1 MENMTSKEQEVI
13 ENALNIYHYGSF
25 VYGTFKE
32 GISDKDY
39 IVIVPDEYKDFDLA
53 QFEQNNNQ
61 YSIYTK
67 STWQHKLDNND
78 VDAIETYFL
87 PERYKVKETEH
98 FKTNINPEKIRENFS
113 RVASNS
119 FVKCKK
125 KLTVEKDYNPR
136 VGKKSLWHSLRIIDF
151 GTQVLKTGRIYNYGS
166 MNHLHDNIVNNS
178 RNDWEFF
185 KEKYQSIYN
194 QMKTNFRLAE
204 KERAPQQEL

>member
-1 MENMTSKEQEVI
+1 MENMTPKEQEVI

-32 GISDKDY
+32 GVSDKDY

-87 PERYKVKETEH
+87 PEKYKVKETEC
-98 FKTNINPEKIRENFS
+98 FKANINPEKIRENFS

-151 GTQVLKTGRIYNYGS
+151 GTQILKTGRIYNYES
-166 MNHLHDNIVNNS
+166 MNHLHDDIVNS
-178 RNDWEFF
+178 QRNDWEFF

-194 QMKTNFRLAE
+194 AMKTNFRLAE
-204 KERAPQQEL
+204 KEIAPR

>member
-1 MENMTSKEQEVI
+1 MENMTPKEQEVI

-39 IVIVPDEYKDFDLA
+39 IVIVPDGYKDFDLA

-87 PERYKVKETEH
+87 PEKYKVKETVEESS
-98 FKTNINPEKIRENFS
+98 FDIEDGKYVENT
-113 RVASNS
+113 
-119 FVKCKK
+119 
-125 KLTVEKDYNPR
+125 KLNRKYISDMY
-136 VGKKSLWHSLRIIDF
+136 SYLDF
-151 GTQVLKTGRIYNYGS
+151 NVL
-166 MNHLHDNIVNNS
+166 
-178 RNDWEFF
+178 FA
-185 KEKYQSIYN
+185 
-194 QMKTNFRLAE
+194 TNFII
-204 KERAPQQEL
+204 

>member
-87 PERYKVKETEH
+87 PDKYKVKETEL

-151 GTQVLKTGRIYNYGS
+151 GTQILKTGRIYNYRS
-166 MNHLHDNIVNNS
+166 MNHLHDDIVNS
-178 RNDWEFF
+178 QRNDWEFF
-185 KEKYQSIYN
+185 KEKYQPIYN
-194 QMKTNFRLAE
+194 TMKTNFRLAE
-204 KERAPQQEL
+204 KEKASQQEL

>member
-1 MENMTSKEQEVI
+1 MDVVTSKEHSVI
-13 ENALNIYHYGSF
+13 DNAINIYRYGSF
-25 VYGTFKE
+25 VYGTFKKD
-32 GISDKDY
+32 ISDEDF
-39 IVIVPDEYKDFDLA
+39 IIIVPDEFSDFDIS
-53 QFEQNNNQ
+53 QFEQRNNQ

-67 STWQHKLDNND
+67 STWQKKLDNND

-87 PERYKVKETEH
+87 PDKYKIKENEY

-151 GTQVLKTGRIYNYGS
+151 GIQIQKYGRIINYDS
-166 MNHLHDNIVNNS
+166 MNRLHDDIVNNQ

-185 KEKYQSIYN
+185 KEKYQPIYN
-194 QMKTNFRLAE
+194 QMKTTFRLAE
-204 KERAPQQEL
+204 KAKAPQQEL

>member
-1 MENMTSKEQEVI
+1 MEQITQLEQNI
-13 ENALNIYHYGSF
+13 INQALNIYCYGSF
-25 VYGTFKE
+25 VYGTYQD
-32 GISDKDY
+32 GVSDKDF
-39 IVIVPDEYKDFDLA
+39 IVIVPDKFSDFDLS
-53 QFEQNNNQ
+53 QFEQGNNQ

-87 PERYKVKETEH
+87 SERYKVKETEY

-113 RVASNS
+113 RVSSNS

-151 GTQVLKTGRIYNYGS
+151 GTQILKTGRIYNYGS
-166 MNHLHDNIVNNS
+166 MNHLHDDIVNS
-178 RNDWEFF
+178 QRNDWEFF
-185 KEKYQSIYN
+185 KEKYQPIYN
-194 QMKTNFRLAE
+194 AMKTNFRLAE
-204 KERAPQQEL
+204 KEKAPQQEL

>member
-1 MENMTSKEQEVI
+1 MKQIDKKQVEILLKKS
-13 ENALNIYHYGSF
+13 LNIYHYGSF

-39 IVIVPDEYKDFDLA
+39 ILIVPDEYKDFDLA

-87 PERYKVKETEH
+87 QEKYKVKETEL

-125 KLTVEKDYNPR
+125 KLTVEKDYSPR

-151 GTQVLKTGRIYNYGS
+151 GTQILKTGRIYNYGS
-166 MNHLHDNIVNNS
+166 MNHLHDDIVNNQ

-185 KEKYQSIYN
+185 KEKYQTKYRNLIKFDY
-194 QMKTNFRLAE
+194 L
-204 KERAPQQEL
+204 

>member
-1 MENMTSKEQEVI
+1 MENMTPKAQEVI

-39 IVIVPDEYKDFDLA
+39 IVIVPDEYKDFDLS

-67 STWQHKLDNND
+67 STWQQKLDNND
-78 VDAIETYFL
+78 VEAIESYFL
-87 PERYKVKETEH
+87 PEKYKVKETEY

-151 GTQVLKTGRIYNYGS
+151 GTQILKTGQIYNYGS
-166 MNHLHDNIVNNS
+166 MNHLHDDIVNGQ

-185 KEKYQSIYN
+185 KEKYQPVYN
-194 QMKTNFRLAE
+194 AMKTNFRLAE
-204 KERAPQQEL
+204 KEIAPR

>member
-1 MENMTSKEQEVI
+1 MENMTPKEQEVI

-87 PERYKVKETEH
+87 PEKYKVKETEC
-98 FKTNINPEKIRENFS
+98 FKTNINPEKVRENFS

-151 GTQVLKTGRIYNYGS
+151 GTQILKTGRIYNYGS
-166 MNHLHDNIVNNS
+166 MNHLHDDIVNS
-178 RNDWEFF
+178 QRNDWEFF
-185 KEKYQSIYN
+185 KEKYQPIYN
-194 QMKTNFRLAE
+194 AMKTNFRLAE
-204 KERAPQQEL
+204 KEIAPR